1 MPEFRRVPE
10 ADTETFRDLVRYA
23 FRPEAG
29 PPDDEDEETP
39 AAWEVGTRYGLYDD
53 GDLRTVC
60 KLVDFETRVRGDVH
74 ALDGLSAVASP
85 PESRRQG
92 YVRDLLAGALRESRE
107 NDVHLSA
114 LWPFKRTF
122 YGQYGWATCSRGVEH
137 ECDPG
142 DLAFARDRDGGEF
155 VRLDA
160 DDWERMDAVH
170 DAHGERYELTM
181 DRTEEWWRKRV
192 LTGWG
197 DDPYAYGFERD
208 GDLAA
213 YVVYDVDGE
222 DDGKVLRA
230 QDVAAVDHD
239 AMLALLQ
246 FYADHDSQ
254 VDRVRFWTPA
264 DADLMDVIPDA
275 DDVEASLHVG
285 PMFRLVDVPAALE
298 ALSYPES
305 VAGSVTLAVADPLA
319 DWNDETFRLSVADG
333 EGRVEP
339 TADDPAVKLG
349 VGALSQLYVGYR
361 SAEELATV
369 GDLAGGDEAADF
381 LASAFPER
389 PTLLREGF

>member
-1 MPEFRRVPE
+1 MPEFRRVPD
-10 ADTETFRDLVRYA
+10 ADTDTFHGLVRYA
-23 FRPEAG
+23 FSPEDG
-29 PPDDEDEETP
+29 PPDEDDETP
-39 AAWEVGTRYGLYDD
+39 AAWEVGTRYGLYD
-53 GDLRTVC
+53 GDDLLTAC
-60 KLVDFETRVRGDVH
+60 KLVDFETRVRGEFR

-92 YVRDLLAGALRESRE
+92 HVRELLAGALRESRE
-107 NDVHLSA
+107 NGVHLSA
-114 LWPFKRTF
+114 LWPFKRPF

-137 ECDPG
+137 ECDPET
-142 DLAFARDRDGGEF
+142 LAFARDRDGGEV

-170 DAHGERYELTM
+170 DAHGERYDLTM

-213 YVVYDVDGE
+213 YVVYDVDSG

-239 AMLALLQ
+239 AMLAVLR
-246 FYADHDSQ
+246 FCADHDSQ

-264 DADLMDVIPDA
+264 DADLLDVIPEA
-275 DDVEASLHVG
+275 DDVDATLHVG
-285 PMFRLVDVPAALE
+285 PMVRLVDVPAALE
-298 ALSYPES
+298 ALSYPDGVS
-305 VAGSVTLAVADPLA
+305 GSVTVAVSDSLA
-319 DWNDETFRLSVADG
+319 DWNDDTFRLTVADG
-333 EGRVEP
+333 EATVEP
-339 TADDPAVKLG
+339 TSGEPAVELG
-349 VGALSQLYVGYR
+349 VGALSQLAVGYR
-361 SAEELATV
+361 SADELATV
-369 GDLAGGDEAADF
+369 GDLSGDDEAVGF
-381 LASAFPER
+381 LGSALPAR